1 MTPLLLIDDDTELC
15 AMLAEYLSGEGFEVT
30 AVHDGEAGLAAARQG
45 GHALMVLDVMLPGL
59 DGFSVLRELRRDS
72 ELPVL
77 MLTAR
82 GEDVDAIVGLEL
94 GADDYLAKPFNP
106 RLLAARLR
114 ALARRP
120 GGPAPEPGLPLEVG
134 DLVVD
139 RGARRV
145 RVAGRPVEL
154 TGAEFNVLAVL
165 LEGAGSV
172 VSKDAICE
180 QALGRPLAPFDR
192 SVDMH
197 VSNLRRK
204 LGPLPGGESR
214 IETVRGAGYQYRR
227 SP

>member
-1 MTPLLLIDDDTELC
+1 MTPLLLIDDDAELC
-15 AMLAEYLSGEGFEVT
+15 AMLAEYLAGEGFAVT
-30 AVHDGEAGLAAARQG
+30 AVHDGEAGLAAAREG
-45 GHALMVLDVMLPGL
+45 GHALVVLDVMLPGM

-72 ELPVL
+72 QLPVL

-120 GGPAPEPGLPLEVG
+120 TPERAELAGPLQVG
-134 DLVVD
+134 DLLMD

-145 RVAGRPVEL
+145 RVGGRPVEL

-165 LEGAGSV
+165 LEAAGSV
-172 VSKDAICE
+172 VTKEAICR
-180 QALGRPLAPFDR
+180 QALGRPLAAFDR

-204 LGPLPGGESR
+204 LGPLPGGEAR
-214 IETVRGAGYQYRR
+214 IETIRGAGYQYLRA
-227 SP
+227 P